1 MGYIWAGAEPP
12 PLPGGWCAG
21 RGVQAR
27 VLQPLTS
34 GEGGEA
40 SGEGQGIGQRQ
51 GQLCDLG

>member
-12 PLPGGWCAG
+12 PLLGGWCAG